1 MPHEAAPP
9 GPGVSI
15 FSAIAS
21 GNAEAVEALLKE
33 NNARASER
41 DENGVSA
48 IMFAL
53 YVRERP
59 IALRLAE
66 VKRSLDV
73 FEAASLGDTAQ
84 LAAILAKD
92 PLAAVDWSPDG
103 FTPLHFAA
111 FLGPVDTTAMLIDA
125 GADVSAVSRN
135 TMLVQPLHGA
145 AASCNVDVA
154 RVLIEHGADV
164 NAEQQDGFL
173 PLDAANQNHDIPMQA
188 LLLEHGARAARS

>member
-1 MPHEAAPP
+1 
-9 GPGVSI
+9 VSL

-21 GNAEAVEALLKE
+21 GNVEAVEALLKE

-66 VKRSLDV
+66 MKRTLDV
-73 FEAASLGDTAQ
+73 FEAVSLGDTAQ
-84 LAAILAKD
+84 LAAILERD

-111 FLGPVDTTAMLIDA
+111 FLGTVETAAMLIDA

-135 TMLVQPLHGA
+135 TMLVQPLHSA
-145 AASCNVDVA
+145 AAACNLEVA
-154 RVLIEHGADV
+154 RVLVERGADV
-164 NAEQQDGFL
+164 NAEQQDGYL
-173 PLDAANQNHDIPMQA
+173 PLDAANQNHDAPMQA
-188 LLLEHGARAARS
+188 LLRDHGARASRA

>member
-1 MPHEAAPP
+1 M
-9 GPGVSI
+9 SL

-21 GNAEAVEALLKE
+21 GNTEAVEALLKE

-66 VKRSLDV
+66 VKRRLDV
-73 FEAASLGDTAQ
+73 FEAASLGDTTQ
-84 LAAILAKD
+84 LAAIVEQD

-111 FLGPVDTTAMLIDA
+111 FLGDVSTATMLIEA

-135 TMLVQPLHGA
+135 AMLVQPLHSA
-145 AASCNVDVA
+145 AAACNVEVA
-154 RVLIEHGADV
+154 RVLVEHGADV
-164 NAEQQDGFL
+164 NAEQQDGYL
-173 PLDAANQNHDIPMQA
+173 PLDAANQNHDAAMQA
-188 LLLEHGARAARS
+188 LLLQHGARSSRA